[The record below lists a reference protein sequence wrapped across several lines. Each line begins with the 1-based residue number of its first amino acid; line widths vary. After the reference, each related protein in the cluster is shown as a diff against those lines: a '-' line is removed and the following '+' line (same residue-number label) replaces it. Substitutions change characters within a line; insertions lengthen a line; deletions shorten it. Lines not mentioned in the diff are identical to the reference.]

1 MKQSL
6 LALVYMQ
13 QPSERALTL
22 TDGTRG
28 YVLFLTATMCLQHEA
43 ESSGFGLCKNLQKE
57 H

>member
-6 LALVYMQ
+6 LALVRMQ

-28 YVLFLTATMCLQHEA
+28 YVLFVTVTMCLQHEA
-43 ESSGFGLCKNLQKE
+43 GSSGFGIRKNLQKE
-57 H
+57 R